1 MIKIIDM
8 CKSYGKE
15 KILKNINFVISN
27 NEMIAIM
34 GKSGSGKTTL
44 LNVISLMTPY
54 DCGRYYFNGNLLDK
68 NINPLAFRRKNIGYI
83 LQNSI
88 MLTDRNVYQNMWLG
102 VDFLNV
108 SFAEKKKIIYDV
120 SQQLEIEKMLFKYP
134 QDLSGGERQ
143 KVAIART
150 ILKKSPLI
158 IADEPTGSLDSKSA
172 DEIMSIF
179 RRLNDNGCTILIVTH
194 DLDVANKC
202 NKIYEMKDG
211 ILF

>member
-15 KILKNINFVISN
+15 KILKNINFEISN
-27 NEMIAIM
+27 HEMIAIM

-44 LNVISLMTPY
+44 LNIISLMTPY
-54 DCGRYYFNGNLLDK
+54 DCGKYYFNGKLIDK
-68 NINPLAFRRKNIGYI
+68 NADPLDFRRRNIGYI

-102 VDFLNV
+102 VDLLNI
-108 SFAEKKKIIYDV
+108 SFAEKKKFIYEV
-120 SQQLEIEKMLFKYP
+120 SQQLEIEKMLLKYP

-158 IADEPTGSLDSKSA
+158 IADEPTGSLDSKSS
-172 DEIMSIF
+172 DEVMSIF
-179 RRLNDNGCTILIVTH
+179 RLLNDNGCTVLIVTH
-194 DLDVANKC
+194 DLDIANKC
-202 NKIYEMKDG
+202 NKIFEMKDG
-211 ILF
+211 TLS

>member
-1 MIKIIDM
+1 MIKIFDI

-15 KILKNINFVISN
+15 KILKNINFEIPSH
-27 NEMIAIM
+27 EMIAIM

-44 LNVISLMTPY
+44 LNIISLMIPY
-54 DCGRYYFNGNLLDK
+54 DCGKYYFNGELLDK
-68 NINPLAFRRKNIGYI
+68 KVDSLAFRRKNIGYI

-88 MLTDRNVYQNMWLG
+88 MLADRNVYQNMWLG
-102 VDFLNV
+102 VDFLNI
-108 SFAEKKKIIYDV
+108 SFSEKKKIIYEV

-158 IADEPTGSLDSKSA
+158 IADEPTGALDSKSS
-172 DEIMSIF
+172 DEVMSILKK
-179 RRLNDNGCTILIVTH
+179 LNDNGCTILIVTH

-211 ILF
+211 FLF